1 MGDSRLPPE
10 YLALA
15 TARKKKK
22 KDTAKNGTTQNE
34 PLSPLASPVYRI
46 YMRLTNW
53 AAVFT
58 PA

>member
-15 TARKKKK
+15 TAGGGA
-22 KDTAKNGTTQNE
+22 KDTSQNE
-34 PLSPLASPVYRI
+34 PVPRSPLPSPVHHI
-46 YMRLTNW
+46 YMLLTNW